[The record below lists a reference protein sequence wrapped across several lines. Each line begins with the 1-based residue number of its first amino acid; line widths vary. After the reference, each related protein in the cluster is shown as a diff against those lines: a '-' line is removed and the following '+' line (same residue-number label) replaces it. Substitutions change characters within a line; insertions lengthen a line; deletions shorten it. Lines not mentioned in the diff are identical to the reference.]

1 MMENK
6 TVLLGMS
13 GGVDS
18 SVSAYLLQKQGYKV
32 IGAFMKNFSENK
44 NPLTGE
50 CNWVEEKKMA
60 QKLCS
65 ILKIPLITID
75 SEKEYLKYVIKPMLK
90 AYKEGKTPNPDTLC
104 NKIIKFPILWKKAKQ
119 IKADYIATGH
129 YARIKSKNGKF
140 HLLAGKDK
148 SKDQY
153 YFLYDLSQ
161 SDLSHTLFQIGNYTK
176 EQVRKIAKENNF
188 PNWNKKGTSGV
199 CFIGTIDFKAYLKNK
214 IKTKEGKI
222 LNEKG
227 ITIGSHPGSQYFT
240 IGERIGERKGV
251 IINKE
256 HKVNKKLYVTEK
268 IKNSLVIV
276 SESNPRLK
284 KSKIIIKKFH
294 LINPKAKIPKS
305 LKARIRHLGSLNPGI
320 LKSSNNIYSFTFN
333 KPVKALAEG
342 QAIVLY
348 NKDEVIGGGEISYN

>member
-1 MMENK
+1 MQNK

-18 SVSAYLLQKQGYKV
+18 SVAALLLKKQGYKV

-75 SEKEYLKYVIKPMLK
+75 SEKEYMKYVIKPMLK
-90 AYKEGKTPNPDTLC
+90 AYKKGKTPNPDTLC
-104 NKIIKFPILWKKAKQ
+104 NKIIKFPILWKKAKE

-129 YARIKSKNGKF
+129 YARITKNKSGF

-148 SKDQY
+148 AKDQS

-161 SDLSHTLFQIGNYTK
+161 SDLAHTLFLIGNYTK
-176 EQVRKIAKENNF
+176 EQIRNIAKENNF

-199 CFIGTIDFKAYLKNK
+199 CFIGPINFKEYLKSK
-214 IKTKEGKI
+214 IKPSSGKI

-227 ITIGSHPGSQYFT
+227 IAIGSHPGSQYFT
-240 IGERIGERKGV
+240 IGERIGERKG
-251 IINKE
+251 IIIDNEYKI
-256 HKVNKKLYVTEK
+256 NSKLYVAKK
-268 IKNSLVIV
+268 IKNNIIV
-276 SESNPRLK
+276 VPENNPLLNQ
-284 KSKIIIKKFH
+284 SKIIIRKLH
-294 LINPKAKIPKS
+294 LINPKQKLPKR
-305 LKARIRHLGSLNPGI
+305 LKARIRHLGSLNQGTI
-320 LKSSNNIYSFTFN
+320 KKVKNNYIFTFS
-333 KPVKALAEG
+333 KPIKGVAEG
-342 QAIVLY
+342 QAIVIY
-348 NKDEVIGGGEISYN
+348 SKDEVIGGGEISYYR